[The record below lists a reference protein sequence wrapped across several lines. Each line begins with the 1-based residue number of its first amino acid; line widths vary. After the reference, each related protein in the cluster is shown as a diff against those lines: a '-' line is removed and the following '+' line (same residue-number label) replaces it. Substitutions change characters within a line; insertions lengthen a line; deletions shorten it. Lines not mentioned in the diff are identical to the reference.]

1 MGEERSYWHTSLA
14 QSLVKKRHANMGKM
28 LNRGGNFK
36 MSVSTKFCSN
46 HFATG
51 YCPDECSIPILFLKG
66 YADEPTMKWEV
77 PIDRTNIV
85 SPRKKHIY
93 HCNGFDNTPLEEV
106 EIRTAYIN
114 EHEYKSATTLCV
126 SSSMFWGYLGHSS
139 AFTLFPHQ
147 T

>member
-1 MGEERSYWHTSLA
+1 
-14 QSLVKKRHANMGKM
+14 MGKM

-36 MSVSTKFCSN
+36 MSISTKFCSN

-51 YCPDECSIPILFLKG
+51 YCPDECPIPTLFLKG
-66 YADEPTMKWEV
+66 YEDEPTMKWKV

-85 SPRKKHIY
+85 SPPRKKRIY
-93 HCNGFDNTPLEEV
+93 HRNGFDNTPLEEV

-114 EHEYKSATTLCV
+114 ELEYKSATTLCV

-139 AFTLFPHQ
+139 AFDLFSDQ